1 MVEGVDRCLGL
12 SPWICTGS
20 QLHRAVDEAP
30 KSLSPLNG
38 LLSHSRANNATA
50 NRL

>member
-20 QLHRAVDEAP
+20 LLHRTVDEAS
-30 KSLSPLNG
+30 KSLKG
-38 LLSHSRANNATA
+38 LS
-50 NRL
+50 